1 MEFHDYSFLLQVTS
15 SSEAPQPSILLTEQN
30 STHMVSNTEAKVL
43 AWEEVMPE
51 PVQKGSDSPK
61 SQTLIT
67 NFFRC
72 SKEKCDFKTK
82 QKRCLDTHIKG

>member
-15 SSEAPQPSILLTEQN
+15 SSEAPQQN
-30 STHMVSNTEAKVL
+30 STPMVSNTKAKVL

-61 SQTLIT
+61 TQTLIT

-72 SKEKCDFKTK
+72 SKQNCDFETK

>member
-15 SSEAPQPSILLTEQN
+15 SSILLTQQN
-30 STHMVSNTEAKVL
+30 SEPTVSNTKAKVL

-51 PVQKGSDSPK
+51 PVQKGSESPK
-61 SQTLIT
+61 TQTLIT

-72 SKEKCDFKTK
+72 SKENCDFETK
-82 QKRCLDTHIKG
+82 QKHCLDTHIKG

>member
-1 MEFHDYSFLLQVTS
+1 MEFHDYSLLLQVTS
-15 SSEAPQPSILLTEQN
+15 SSEAPQQN
-30 STHMVSNTEAKVL
+30 STPMVSNTKAKVL

-61 SQTLIT
+61 TQTLIT

-72 SKEKCDFKTK
+72 SKESCDFETK
-82 QKRCLDTHIKG
+82 QKHCLDTHIKG

>member
-15 SSEAPQPSILLTEQN
+15 SSILKTQQN
-30 STHMVSNTEAKVL
+30 SVPSVSNTEAKVL

-61 SQTLIT
+61 TQSLIT

-72 SKEKCDFKTK
+72 SKQNCDFETK